1 MKTSLKKQLCDY
13 WEIIECATKGKRSAM
28 EDSSA
33 FLCPF
38 SSDTSLLVS
47 VFDGHVG
54 NRCSN
59 YLSQIL
65 PLELQKSTKSTMSGI
80 LSKEVILEV
89 FNNTDQKW
97 LESVKGK
104 GIEDG
109 STALCVVLDGSE
121 LVVANCGDSRAFL
134 YQGGQT
140 IVLTRDHVPTDNE
153 ERARIIKA
161 GGSVLGGRLQGKLG
175 VSRAFGNYEFKESHY
190 LSSEPEIN
198 QITLTPEAE
207 FLVLG
212 CDGLYEQFSNEEI
225 VKFIKNGLTTHSLEE
240 VIQELVVEAID
251 RGAEDNITIMVVK
264 FSKSYK
270 KLLKKKAK
278 QLSKSSQNLLPFSK
292 GKSLRTSGKTA
303 IKSPHLESIS
313 HSDPGR
319 TLKKDYSLLR
329 TSGKHPITHS
339 SCPADPSKSS
349 IQLPPLPIPV
359 DSKSRKIQESKKKK
373 QSPSPPRSAK
383 ESKNIDVY
391 EDKISK
397 SHTGVKSIISR
408 ALTKSG

>member
-1 MKTSLKKQLCDY
+1 MKTSKKQLCDY
-13 WEIIECATKGKRSAM
+13 WEIIECTTKGKRSAM

-38 SSDTSLLVS
+38 TSDTSFLVS

-59 YLSQIL
+59 YLSQSL
-65 PLELQKSTKSTMSGI
+65 PNELQKSTRSTMSGI

-109 STALCVVLDGSE
+109 STALCVVLDGPE
-121 LVVANCGDSRAFL
+121 LVVANCGDSRAL
-134 YQGGQT
+134 LCQGGQT
-140 IVLTRDHVPTDNE
+140 LVLTRDHVPTDNE
-153 ERARIIKA
+153 EKLRIIKT

-175 VSRAFGNYEFKESHY
+175 VSRAFGNYEFKESRY

-198 QITLTPEAE
+198 QLTLTPEVE

-225 VKFIKNGLTTHSLEE
+225 VKFIKNGLMTHSLEE
-240 VIQELVVEAID
+240 VIQELVAEAID

-278 QLSKSSQNLLPFSK
+278 QLSKSSQNLLAFSK
-292 GKSLRTSGKTA
+292 GKALRTSGKTA
-303 IKSPHLESIS
+303 VKSPESIS

-339 SCPADPSKSS
+339 SCPADPSNYFP
-349 IQLPPLPIPV
+349 IQLPPLPLPV
-359 DSKSRKIQESKKKK
+359 DSKSKKIQESKKKK

-383 ESKNIDVY
+383 ESKNIDVS